1 MRQLYHHPLSTQSRL
16 VRLAMNEKHLVADER
31 EEPYWLRRGELL
43 SLNPA
48 GDVPVLIEESGEIIC
63 GGRVICEYLE
73 EESPE
78 VSLLGENAKARAETR
93 RLIDWFDSKFDA
105 EVTQFLA
112 GEKLFKRVALGE
124 APDSRAMRAGRENI
138 HAHLEYVAWLTDR
151 RSWLA
156 GEALSLADLAAGAHL
171 SLVDYAGDVPWSD
184 HPLAKEW
191 YVRLKSR
198 PSFRPLLAEVFP
210 GVAPAAV
217 YADLDF

>member
-1 MRQLYHHPLSTQSRL
+1 MRTLYHHPLSTQSRL

-31 EEPYWLRRGELL
+31 EEPYWLRRGDLL
-43 SLNPA
+43 SLNPS
-48 GDVPVLIEESGEIIC
+48 GDVPVLVEEDGEIIC

-73 EESPE
+73 DESPE
-78 VSLLGENAKARAETR
+78 VSLLGATPKARAETR
-93 RLIDWFDSKFDA
+93 RLVDWFDSKFCT

-112 GEKLFKRVALGE
+112 GEKLYKRVALGE
-124 APDSRAMRAGRENI
+124 VPDSRAMRAGRENI
-138 HAHLEYVAWLTDR
+138 HAHLEYIAWLTDR

-156 GEALSLADLAAGAHL
+156 GDALSLADLAAGAHI
-171 SLVDYAGDVPWSD
+171 SLVDYTADVPWSD

-198 PSFRPLLAEVFP
+198 PSFRPLLSEMFP